1 MGMLR
6 VLVRVIADG
15 ALTAI
20 VLFASAGTLDWWRAW
35 VLLAVLLVVRGITAV
50 AVYRVNPELLRER
63 ARLPI
68 HRDQPWTDRLL
79 LLALVST
86 GFLALPAL
94 AALDVYR
101 WHLLP
106 RPQPVLSIL
115 GLLLFALGWGIKGFA
130 LRANAF
136 AAVVVRVQHER
147 HHAVVDTGVYG
158 IVRHPFY
165 AGTPLVLVGL
175 ALWLES
181 SGAALFA
188 VVPTA
193 LMVMRLG
200 LEERFLR
207 RELPGYSEYTVRVPY
222 RLLPNIW

>member
-1 MGMLR
+1 MLN
-6 VLVRVIADG
+6 VILRVIADG

-20 VLFASAGTLDWWRAW
+20 VLFALAGTLDWWRAW
-35 VLLAVLLVVRGITAV
+35 VLLAVLVVVRSITAV

-68 HRDQPWTDRLL
+68 HGGQPWTDRLL
-79 LLALVST
+79 LVAVVST

-94 AALDVYR
+94 AALDVFR

-106 RPQPVLSIL
+106 RPLPVLSIL
-115 GLLLFALGWGIKGFA
+115 GIVLFTLGWVIKALA

-136 AAVVVRVQHER
+136 AAVVVRVQRER

-175 ALWLES
+175 GLWLES
-181 SGAALFA
+181 SAAALFA

-193 LMVMRLG
+193 IMMMRLG
-200 LEERFLR
+200 MEERFLR
-207 RELPGYSEYTVRVPY
+207 RELPGYGEYTRRVPY
-222 RLLPNIW
+222 RLVPKVW